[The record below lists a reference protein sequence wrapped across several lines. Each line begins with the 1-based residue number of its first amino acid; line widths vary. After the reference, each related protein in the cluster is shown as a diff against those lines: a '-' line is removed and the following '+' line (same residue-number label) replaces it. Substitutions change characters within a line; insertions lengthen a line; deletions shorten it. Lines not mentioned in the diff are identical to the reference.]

1 MSIVQCSK
9 IYTLNVASLVNTVT
23 RFSSCSRFCFRVRFC
38 EKNSFISIHSVSGRP
53 PHHTYV
59 LESLDCILL
68 EEKVNALS
76 LLNRSNESYGQ
87 TNIVYSFP
95 ATVKPLLILML
106 LQSTVLYSTARADGQ
121 VVSP

>member
-1 MSIVQCSK
+1 M
-9 IYTLNVASLVNTVT
+9 
-23 RFSSCSRFCFRVRFC
+23 
-38 EKNSFISIHSVSGRP
+38 
-53 PHHTYV
+53 
-59 LESLDCILL
+59 
-68 EEKVNALS
+68 NALS
-76 LLNRSNESYGQ
+76 LLNRSYESYGQ